1 MARRE
6 SRNVPQEPSELAECG
21 CTEEP
26 VPSGLHLA
34 VISGP
39 CSFPVEISVQQ
50 LLHPWELCAL
60 EGHICMSVAGTAAA
74 VGEKEP
80 GSV

>member
-1 MARRE
+1 M
-6 SRNVPQEPSELAECG
+6 PQEPSELVECG

-26 VPSGLHLA
+26 VPSGLHLT
-34 VISGP
+34 VISSP
-39 CSFPVEISVQQ
+39 CSFLREAAIQQ
-50 LLHPWELCAL
+50 LLNPWELCAL
-60 EGHICMSVAGTAAA
+60 EGHICVIPAAA